1 MLTWNFPGFTATAEL
16 LPAVLTDSTTYG
28 FLNSDLGYLIANSL
42 SGVEYLL
49 YYGPYQYYD
58 PSFIALDYAARGTI
72 TIGEALTGAL
82 GISVAEEYTGSVLVL
97 NGNQDGKSIFSKL
110 YFLPMCLV
118 IDVPLGWIRVQI
130 LLARQSFNP
139 NWIVWGKYWSQDMGV

>member
-16 LPAVLTDSTTYG
+16 LSATLTDSARYG
-28 FLNSDLGYLIANSL
+28 FLSGDLGYLIANSL

-58 PSFIALDYAARGTI
+58 LSYIALDYAARGTI
-72 TIGEALTGAL
+72 TIGEAITGAL

-97 NGNQDGKSIFSKL
+97 NGNQDGTSLLEALFSSR
-110 YFLPMCLV
+110 MSC
-118 IDVPLGWIRVQI
+118 
-130 LLARQSFNP
+130 N
-139 NWIVWGKYWSQDMGV
+139 